1 MKENKIT
8 VFTPTY
14 NRAYILKNLYESL
27 MLQTVQKFEWLI
39 VDDGSTDETA
49 DLVATWLK
57 ENKISIRYLK
67 QRNGGKQRAH
77 NKGVEECKTELFVC
91 VDSDDYIA
99 ECSIESILKT
109 WKNIKNDDKLAGII
123 ALRGV
128 DEKTPIGT
136 AMPEVQKSSL
146 RDLYRKYH
154 FKGDTTLVYRTEIL
168 KKYPYWVAEGEKF
181 IGEGYVYQQID
192 QKYEMYLLPEIIII
206 CNYLEDGYTKNV
218 RRLTKQNPKGYT
230 ELKRMTVC
238 NSKTWKERFYHTILY
253 MVGCKL
259 SKEKHP
265 LKRAPYKILAIL
277 AFIPA
282 ELAWIKFYKNA

>member
-27 MLQTVQKFEWLI
+27 MRQTVQKFEWLI

-49 DLVATWLK
+49 DLVATWQK

-109 WKNIKNDDKLAGII
+109 WKNMINDDKLADKIE
-123 ALRGV
+123 LR
-128 DEKTPIGT
+128 
-136 AMPEVQKSSL
+136 
-146 RDLYRKYH
+146 
-154 FKGDTTLVYRTEIL
+154 
-168 KKYPYWVAEGEKF
+168 
-181 IGEGYVYQQID
+181 
-192 QKYEMYLLPEIIII
+192 
-206 CNYLEDGYTKNV
+206 
-218 RRLTKQNPKGYT
+218 
-230 ELKRMTVC
+230 
-238 NSKTWKERFYHTILY
+238 
-253 MVGCKL
+253 
-259 SKEKHP
+259 
-265 LKRAPYKILAIL
+265 
-277 AFIPA
+277 
-282 ELAWIKFYKNA
+282 